1 MAAYTTTQSSPGLLD
16 TLRNTWGSRGNAKPA
31 LGLDLERSLEDL
43 QTQRP
48 KKGFLRSVVASF
60 CLAPAVHG
68 ERTNPKLTDGLTDD
82 EEDADA
88 ASEAITE
95 VSPPLSLRYTG
106 LGQAWNM
113 KREEAF
119 RARLEKCRRSGAV
132 LVLLRHGESEWNA
145 KDQFTGWADV
155 GMTDE
160 GRKQAVNAGHRLAAS
175 GVRRFD
181 DLHSSALKRTVD
193 TLSVVLE
200 ALSGASLPKG
210 PRGTV
215 SRSEMPR
222 GTRDQSTHCRAWQ
235 LNERHYGA
243 LTGVNKHDARDQYG
257 EAQVKAWRRSWACSP
272 PPMSDD
278 HPCYAA
284 LQSAYRDAG
293 GDPDELPRSESL
305 SACEKRTT
313 AYYENVIKPQLE
325 RGRSVLVAAHNNVI
339 RTLMHH
345 LDRRGFGEV
354 DQGLVAELSALDIPY
369 ATPLVYTFSRDGG
382 RLAPFADNAGQGA
395 IRGTF
400 LT

>member
-1 MAAYTTTQSSPGLLD
+1 
-16 TLRNTWGSRGNAKPA
+16 
-31 LGLDLERSLEDL
+31 
-43 QTQRP
+43 
-48 KKGFLRSVVASF
+48 
-60 CLAPAVHG
+60 
-68 ERTNPKLTDGLTDD
+68 
-82 EEDADA
+82 
-88 ASEAITE
+88 
-95 VSPPLSLRYTG
+95 
-106 LGQAWNM
+106 
-113 KREEAF
+113 
-119 RARLEKCRRSGAV
+119 
-132 LVLLRHGESEWNA
+132 
-145 KDQFTGWADV
+145 
-155 GMTDE
+155 MTDE

-243 LTGVNKHDARDQYG
+243 LTGVNKNDSREQYG

-278 HPCYAA
+278 HPCFAA

-293 GDPDELPRSESL
+293 GDPNELPRSESL

-382 RLAPFADNAGQGA
+382 RLAPFTDKNAGDGA

>member
-1 MAAYTTTQSSPGLLD
+1 
-16 TLRNTWGSRGNAKPA
+16 
-31 LGLDLERSLEDL
+31 
-43 QTQRP
+43 
-48 KKGFLRSVVASF
+48 
-60 CLAPAVHG
+60 
-68 ERTNPKLTDGLTDD
+68 
-82 EEDADA
+82 
-88 ASEAITE
+88 
-95 VSPPLSLRYTG
+95 
-106 LGQAWNM
+106 
-113 KREEAF
+113 
-119 RARLEKCRRSGAV
+119 
-132 LVLLRHGESEWNA
+132 
-145 KDQFTGWADV
+145 
-155 GMTDE
+155 MTCTP
-160 GRKQAVNAGHRLAAS
+160 S
-175 GVRRFD
+175 
-181 DLHSSALKRTVD
+181 T
-193 TLSVVLE
+193 
-200 ALSGASLPKG
+200 
-210 PRGTV
+210 
-215 SRSEMPR
+215 R
-222 GTRDQSTHCRAWQ
+222 GTRLTGRFARRSTHCRAWQ

-293 GDPDELPRSESL
+293 GDPNELPRSESL

-313 AYYENVIKPQLE
+313 AYYENVIRPQLE

-382 RLAPFADNAGQGA
+382 RLAPFTDKNAGDGA